1 VRRRRDAA
9 AGDNRTPA
17 GGRLALKR
25 NVAFPIMCQTREA
38 PNPLNPCENDR
49 IRGLLAEGRG
59 LLEAGRAPEALDVFG
74 RVLLQYPDHA
84 DARRGVAEARA
95 AATEARRLLDE
106 RLDEAHRIAG
116 AGHRDAA
123 RGMLEEV
130 LARGG
135 DRDRAHDLL
144 DRLDPRGGRVQPAGP
159 PMEPEPSPRGARAG
173 PSSAT
178 RRAFVVLCAAAMT
191 SFGVGVASSWE
202 RLVDRLAR
210 TPAPSFSP
218 GPGPSQP
225 SAAPTEGERAIS
237 EARRLVE
244 RGEDDEALA
253 VLDRVSPHEPAY
265 PFARQLRDQI
275 RARTARR
282 AAP

>member
-1 VRRRRDAA
+1 
-9 AGDNRTPA
+9 
-17 GGRLALKR
+17 
-25 NVAFPIMCQTREA
+25 
-38 PNPLNPCENDR
+38 LNPSENDR
-49 IRGLLAEGRG
+49 VRGLLAEGRG
-59 LLEAGRAPEALDVFG
+59 LLETGRAPEAVDVFG
-74 RVLLQYPDHA
+74 RVLLQCPDHA
-84 DARRGVAEARA
+84 DARRGMAEARA

-106 RLDEAHRIAG
+106 RLDEANRIAD
-116 AGHRDAA
+116 AGQADAA

-144 DRLDPRGGRVQPAGP
+144 DRLDPRGGRVQPAEP
-159 PMEPEPSPRGARAG
+159 PLYPEAPPRTSRQG
-173 PSSAT
+173 PSSAK

-191 SFGVGVASSWE
+191 SFGVGAASSWE

-210 TPAPSFSP
+210 TPAPVSSRA
-218 GPGPSQP
+218 GPSQP
-225 SAAPTEGERAIS
+225 STDPTEGERVIS

-244 RGEDDEALA
+244 RGEDAEALA

-275 RARTARR
+275 HARAVRS